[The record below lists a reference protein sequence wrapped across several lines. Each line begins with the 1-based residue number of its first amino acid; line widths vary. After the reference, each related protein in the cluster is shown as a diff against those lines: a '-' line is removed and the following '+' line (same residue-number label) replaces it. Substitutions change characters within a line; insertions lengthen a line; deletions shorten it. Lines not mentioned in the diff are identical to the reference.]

1 VSEPGAANRRALPE
15 FGMSRAGAENL
26 REAGVVVIPFMESVT
41 MDPQRMQPHYHEFFQ
56 IFLLQGQAAVMH
68 DFVEFNARG
77 QTIVFLSPGQVHFAR
92 PKPGLRGHT
101 VSFTQAFFDHHA
113 PPPSSLFDFPFF
125 FATDTRPW
133 LKLPP
138 GDPFRL
144 VEAMTDLQREFDAAE
159 AGAAEVLRA
168 LLHIL
173 LVRANRLYLEVH
185 PPKKASRAAHLMR
198 QFHLAVEQRFRELHA
213 VPDYARLLG
222 VTPNHLHDVVREQ
235 TGRSAGDLIRQRR
248 MLDAKRLLSHSDL
261 TVAEIAYQ
269 LGFEDPSYF
278 TRSFKRLAGHTPAE
292 FRGRIREKYQRNNR

>member
-1 VSEPGAANRRALPE
+1 MNRRSLPE
-15 FGMSRAGAENL
+15 FGMSQAGAEGL
-26 REAGVVVIPFMESVT
+26 RQAGVVVIPFMRSVA
-41 MDPQRMQPHYHEFFQ
+41 MDPQRMRPHYHEFFQ
-56 IFLLQGQAAVMH
+56 IIFLHGQATVMH
-68 DFVEFNARG
+68 DFVEFAARG
-77 QTIVFLSPGQVHFAR
+77 RMIIFLSPGQAHFVR
-92 PKPGLRGHT
+92 PKPGLHGHT
-101 VSFTQAFFDHHA
+101 ISFTQAFFDHLA
-113 PPPSSLFDFPFF
+113 PPPSALFKFPFF
-125 FATDTRPW
+125 FPTDTRPW
-133 LKLPP
+133 LTLPE
-138 GDPFRL
+138 GDPFR
-144 VEAMTDLQREFDAAE
+144 VIEAMVELQREFDAAQ

-222 VTPNHLHDVVREQ
+222 VTANHLHDVVREQ
-235 TGRSAGDLIRQRR
+235 TGRSAGDFIRQRR

-278 TRSFKRLAGHTPAE
+278 TRSFKRLADETPAE
-292 FRGRIREKYQRNNR
+292 FRSKIREKYQRNAR